1 MIMICTILNNH
12 LESLFIKKLYM
23 SNNQLVKQ
31 IQSAFVK
38 ADMPELNTWMEVEVS
53 QIIVEWNKS
62 RIQKFK
68 GIIIKMAWKTA
79 LEKTV
84 TVRRKVWAF
93 WVEKI
98 FAIHSPTIEKIE
110 VIRQFKV
117 RRAYIGYIRT
127 LTWKAA
133 RLKEIK

>member
-1 MIMICTILNNH
+1 
-12 LESLFIKKLYM
+12 M

-93 WVEKI
+93 WVERV
-98 FAIHSPTIEKIE
+98 FAVHSPSIEKID
-110 VIRQFKV
+110 VLRQFKV
-117 RRAYIGYIRT
+117 RRKHIWFIRA